1 MKSRM
6 TNWTTG
12 LGALLLC
19 LGFSEVTLAQQR
31 PRNIIFIIGDGMG
44 LHQVSAS
51 YLHQTRREPSEPW
64 NMARFPF
71 IGLASTTASDALITD
86 SGAGATALSTGRKT
100 YNGAVGVGPDTL
112 PLPTI
117 LELAAKA
124 GKKTGMLVTSEVTH
138 ATPASFAAHRKDRDL
153 VEDIALDLSRAP
165 LDWLVGGGR
174 NHFVNRQD
182 QRDLLYEMSEASGV
196 LPVNTTP
203 EVLSPRLRPIA
214 TPLIALLWDGPAPSI
229 LQGRDPQLMSM
240 LAARACRDLNRTHR
254 TEADSGFF
262 LMIEGSQIDW
272 GGHANDGEFV
282 LTETLDLDR
291 VVGAVLDFAQKDGQT
306 LVVLTADHETGG
318 MAIQSG
324 SLDGSNL
331 KFAFTTKKHTPVLV
345 PVMSYGPGAE
355 RFAGWMDNTDIPRRM
370 AELWALPLR

>member
-1 MKSRM
+1 M
-6 TNWTTG
+6 TNWYTG

>member
-1 MKSRM
+1 MKSLF
-6 TNWTTG
+6 TKFYPG
-12 LGALLLC
+12 LGAFLLC
-19 LGFSEVTLAQQR
+19 LGFSDGTLAQQR
-31 PRNIIFIIGDGMG
+31 PRNIILIIGDGMG

-51 YLHQTRREPSEPW
+51 YLQQTLREPSESW
-64 NMARFPF
+64 NMARFPYV
-71 IGLASTTASDALITD
+71 GLASTVSFDALITD

-100 YNGAVGVGPDTL
+100 YNGAVGVGSDTM
-112 PLPTI
+112 PLPTL

-138 ATPASFAAHRKDRDL
+138 ATPASFAAHRKNRDL

-203 EVLSPRLRPIA
+203 EILSPKLRPIA
-214 TPLIALLWDGPAPSI
+214 TPLIGLLWDGPAPSI

-240 LAARACRDLNRTHR
+240 LATRACRDLDRVHR
-254 TEADSGFF
+254 PDVDSGFF

-272 GGHANDGEFV
+272 GGHANDGDYV
-282 LTETLDLDR
+282 ITETQDLDR

-324 SLDGSNL
+324 ARDGSNM

-345 PVMSYGPGAE
+345 PVLAYGPGAE
-355 RFAGWMDNTDIPRRM
+355 RFAGWMDNTDIPLRM